1 MPTIADITI
10 NRPAGFVYDL
20 VEHRG
25 VPMRAENGGLHVAAD
40 LAPGGGKLWLVTER
54 PIEQVNVKVPEA
66 VKRGDSVAIDI
77 AVTDAAGVPIDAV
90 VPMDIAIRD
99 PDGRTAEFSG
109 YYGAKDSKL
118 SIDAVIATNDLPGMW
133 TIEARE
139 LASGVVR
146 RQYFRVVP

>member
-1 MPTIADITI
+1 M
-10 NRPAGFVYDL
+10 
-20 VEHRG
+20 
-25 VPMRAENGGLHVAAD
+25 
-40 LAPGGGKLWLVTER
+40 VTER

-90 VPMDIAIRD
+90 VPMDITIRD